1 MTLPVK
7 KKQYDL
13 IVIGGGAA
21 GLTASGVAVSM
32 GAKTMMVEKDKLGGD
47 CTWYGCVPSKILLNQ
62 ARKAV
67 VSGQPSDFRFI
78 KNKLDT
84 LRQKIY
90 KEADDPDKFRKMGID
105 VEEGEAK
112 FLNKNTIQITYGN
125 GKTREISS
133 RYFIIATGSKT
144 LIPPIDGIDRTPYLT
159 NQTLFEI
166 KKLPESMVIVG
177 AGPVGTEMAQAFQRL
192 GTKVTV
198 VDMQDRVLPNDI
210 PEFAALLKQH
220 LEKEGVSYRLGSRI
234 QSVDG
239 DEDRLK
245 IVIEKDGKR
254 EDIEAEK
261 LLMATGRG
269 ASYQSLSLEAAG
281 VKSGE
286 QGITVNDKCRTSRRN
301 IYAVGDVTGLY
312 QFTHMSEHMAK
323 VAVSNALLKVPMKID
338 HKHVPWCTYT
348 DPEMA
353 HVGATQKQ
361 LDQEGTSY
369 EIYKFPYDMID
380 RAITDDVTDGW
391 IWIYAKKWS
400 GKILGA
406 DVIGAHAGE
415 MISQYGL
422 AMKNG
427 ITLRNISDTIYPYP
441 SYALGARRAADQWYI
456 KNQNRN
462 LVKWIRRL
470 FGFRGPLPDVSDPD
484 RIV

>member
-1 MTLPVK
+1 MK
-7 KKQYDL
+7 KKQYDI

-32 GAKTMMVEKDKLGGD
+32 GAKTMMVEKHKLGGD

-67 VSGQPSDFRFI
+67 ITGQPPDFGHI

-90 KEADDPDKFRKMGID
+90 EEADHPDKFRKMGID

-112 FLNKNTIQITYGN
+112 FLNKNTIQITGGN
-125 GKTREISS
+125 GNTREVSS
-133 RYFIIATGSKT
+133 RYFIIASGSSAF
-144 LIPPIDGIDRTPYLT
+144 IPPVDGIDRTPYLT

-177 AGPVGTEMAQAFQRL
+177 AGPIGTEMAQAFQRL

-198 VDMQDRVLPNDI
+198 VDMLDRILSNDI
-210 PEFAALLKQH
+210 TEFTTLLKQQ

-234 QSVDG
+234 QSVEG
-239 DEDRLK
+239 NEER
-245 IVIEKDGKR
+245 IRITIEKDGKQ
-254 EDIEAEK
+254 EHIEAEK
-261 LLMATGRG
+261 LLMATGRR
-269 ASYQSLSLEAAG
+269 ASYQSLNPEAAG
-281 VKSGE
+281 VESGK
-286 QGITVNDKCRTSRRN
+286 QGIIVNDKCRTSQRN
-301 IYAVGDVTGLY
+301 IYAIGDVTGLY

-323 VAVSNALLKVPMKID
+323 IAVSNALLKIPMKID

-353 HVGATQKQ
+353 HVGATRKQ

-369 EIYKFPYDMID
+369 EVYKFPYDMID
-380 RAITDDVTDGW
+380 RAITDDATDGW

-406 DVIGAHAGE
+406 DVFGAHAGE

-427 ITLRNISDTIYPYP
+427 ITLKNMSDTIYPYP
-441 SYALGARRAADQWYI
+441 SYGLGARRAADQWYI

-462 LVKWIRRL
+462 LVKWIRRV

-484 RIV
+484 RII